1 MKIPSTHRHFVYSH
15 ACDYPRMYMY
25 IHTHIQIN
33 KCHAHAHAKTSPL
46 LSNICALYLVK
57 SNTQNNGRQ
66 GELLWAIKQH
76 SNWQYCAGFW
86 DSNSKVAKYDYICL
100 RALYN
105 HNSLSGNGNESANA
119 LERNEKYCARITKIR
134 GHNQYNH
141 TNHSFLQ
148 FVMHPAP
155 SPILRLFHIRSM

>member
-15 ACDYPRMYMY
+15 ACDYPPMYMY

-57 SNTQNNGRQ
+57 WNTQNNRRQ

-76 SNWQYCAGFW
+76 SNWQYCARFW
-86 DSNSKVAKYDYICL
+86 DNNSKVAKYDYICL

-105 HNSLSGNGNESANA
+105 HNSLSGNGNKAQMHWKEMKNIAQESPKS
-119 LERNEKYCARITKIR
+119 EVTISIT
-134 GHNQYNH
+134 
-141 TNHSFLQ
+141 T
-148 FVMHPAP
+148 PT
-155 SPILRLFHIRSM
+155 ILFSNL